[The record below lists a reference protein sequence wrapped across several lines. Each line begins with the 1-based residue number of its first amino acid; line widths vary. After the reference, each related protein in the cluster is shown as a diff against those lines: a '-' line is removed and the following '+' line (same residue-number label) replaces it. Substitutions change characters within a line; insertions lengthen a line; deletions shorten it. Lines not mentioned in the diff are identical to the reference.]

1 MPPSLNVASLAQR
14 GGSVFDA
21 ASGGFLSFSN
31 DPHLV
36 SLSPAKLFVGLKN
49 TDDEGTRFDLNAEV
63 LVNGSVVSSG
73 LTRCVV
79 GVTRNPIKAIE
90 VTVAFDAFDG
100 VLVGPDDVLT
110 LRVLTRIGT
119 NADNTKCAG
128 HGSARG
134 LRLYYDAA
142 GRPSQVNAKITP
154 NPSQDLFLR
163 SDGGAC
169 KDAPSAG
176 VTIRFLDDTDPIAP
190 AAKCKDSAAINF
202 SGGNPWQEIGAWNLV

>member
-1 MPPSLNVASLAQR
+1 MPPSLNVASFAQR

-79 GVTRNPIKAIE
+79 GVTRNPI
-90 VTVAFDAFDG
+90 
-100 VLVGPDDVLT
+100 
-110 LRVLTRIGT
+110 
-119 NADNTKCAG
+119 
-128 HGSARG
+128 
-134 LRLYYDAA
+134 
-142 GRPSQVNAKITP
+142 NAKITP

-202 SGGNPWQEIGAWNLV
+202 SGGNPWQEIGAWNLVLP